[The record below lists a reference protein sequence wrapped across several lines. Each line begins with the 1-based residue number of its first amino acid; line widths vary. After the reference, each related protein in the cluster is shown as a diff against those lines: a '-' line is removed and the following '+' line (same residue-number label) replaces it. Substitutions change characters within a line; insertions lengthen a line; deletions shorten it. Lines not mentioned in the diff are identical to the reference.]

1 MLQQSIHQTLLDTS
15 SSNTREDPQQSVS
28 RSHAT
33 PETEVDPLGFDA
45 PDIFKAIDRLEERI
59 LNSPRVPLTGKTMVD
74 EEALL
79 EQIDAIRL
87 SLPEVVTIAQ
97 EILQYKH
104 QIVQEA
110 QQQVQC
116 ILAEASQR
124 AELVTDEL
132 GIVARSEQEAQYIR
146 QQAIVECDR
155 LRQQTLL
162 EIEQARDCHAREL
175 ERMRQEIVAECQQIQ
190 AGADEYADRVLHNM
204 EYQLKDLIQAIQRG
218 RHCLNRDAEALRI
231 VTPPSELEVT
241 SLSERLKEIGDCRP
255 AEQSEQQHFEEM
267 SLSSDR

>member
-1 MLQQSIHQTLLDTS
+1 MLQQSIHQTLLDSS
-15 SSNTREDPQQSVS
+15 SSNTREDRQQSLLQNLD
-28 RSHAT
+28 T
-33 PETEVDPLGFDA
+33 PETEVHPRGVDA

-59 LNSPRVPLTGKTMVD
+59 LSSPRVPLTGKTMVE

-87 SLPEVVTIAQ
+87 SLPEVVTTAQ

-110 QQQVQC
+110 QQQVQY
-116 ILAEASQR
+116 ILAEAHQR
-124 AELVTDEL
+124 ADLVTNEL
-132 GIVARSEQEAQYIR
+132 GIVDRSEQEATYIR
-146 QQAIVECDR
+146 QLAIAECDR

-218 RHCLNRDAEALRI
+218 RQCLNRDAAALQI

-241 SLSERLKEIGDCRP
+241 SLSERLKEIGECRSTP
-255 AEQSEQQHFEEM
+255 QSEQHHLEEM
-267 SLSSDR
+267 SIASDR